1 MNTIAKFQIHKDGA
15 NALSEDI
22 LTGDLTAELIPE
34 NTLLKTKI
42 ISRESA
48 VICGLQWLTT
58 AFLQMDEDINV
69 QCLVTDGELVQEN
82 QTICT
87 IDGNARSILTAERTA
102 LNFLQ
107 LLSGTATTA
116 KKFADKIHQ
125 LNTHTIIL
133 DTRKTI
139 PGLRLAQKY
148 AISCGGCHNH
158 RKGLYD
164 ALLIKENHIQA
175 CGSITQAIVSA
186 KNRYPDKTVEIEIE
200 NITEL
205 EEAIKAG
212 VDIAMLDN
220 FTLANIK
227 QAVKINQGMIK
238 LEISGGVTFDSI
250 ADIATIGVDYISIG
264 EITKDVKS
272 IDFSM
277 RFI

>member
-1 MNTIAKFQIHKDGA
+1 MNTIAKFQIHKDVA

-200 NITEL
+200 N
-205 EEAIKAG
+205 
-212 VDIAMLDN
+212 
-220 FTLANIK
+220 
-227 QAVKINQGMIK
+227 
-238 LEISGGVTFDSI
+238 
-250 ADIATIGVDYISIG
+250 
-264 EITKDVKS
+264 
-272 IDFSM
+272 
-277 RFI
+277 